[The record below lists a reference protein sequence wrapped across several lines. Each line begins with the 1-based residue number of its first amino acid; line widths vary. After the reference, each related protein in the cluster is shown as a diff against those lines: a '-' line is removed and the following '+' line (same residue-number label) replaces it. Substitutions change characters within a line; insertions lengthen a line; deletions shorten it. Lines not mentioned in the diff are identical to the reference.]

1 MELLY
6 TLCKHARCTLR
17 TPDLC
22 ARTRDIHRSL
32 SVFFYKRIQGRD
44 DFLCLGLLD
53 DPSSALEC
61 FAITERFCA
70 HLEHDVRG
78 CPDFLSYIQSLLYA
92 LLWLTRAAPLAFFL
106 KFVVSLSP
114 RTTEFESVT
123 PLHFLSSTQ
132 RSLCCFQQ
140 LLNPISSSNYL
151 QRKSLEEAEVT
162 MISPDS
168 ITTTFGIQK
177 AGSVS

>member
-1 MELLY
+1 MSGSP
-6 TLCKHARCTLR
+6 R
-17 TPDLC
+17 
-22 ARTRDIHRSL
+22 RSL
-32 SVFFYKRIQGRD
+32 VSIGVFRD
-44 DFLCLGLLD
+44 HRTIL
-53 DPSSALEC
+53 
-61 FAITERFCA
+61 CA

-78 CPDFLSYIQSLLYA
+78 CPDFLSYLRSLLYA

-114 RTTEFESVT
+114 RTTEVESVT
-123 PLHFLSSTQ
+123 PLHFLSTTT

-140 LLNPISSSNYL
+140 RLNPISSSNYL

-162 MISPDS
+162 MISPDPS
-168 ITTTFGIQK
+168 QQLSGYKK